1 MSVALKFLKS
11 SDTNL
16 LICVFKIFIFGF
28 YIFLQRTIINVEND
42 ILFLAR
48 DIAGEKPLY
57 YKETNDGLEFA
68 SEAKSL
74 GVCNELEP
82 AHYLWYEFKNKQL
95 IIRRWWEFKP
105 IKINLDTVVEDLESL
120 LEDSIRLR
128 TRSDVPYGLYLSG
141 GMDSTIISTFHKFE
155 HNFTYTEGD
164 YEEEF
169 KKVFPKIVWHLDYPV
184 RHFSAFALWKLAE
197 MAKENG
203 VKVVM
208 GGEGADELFGGY
220 IRYMPDA
227 LYEQAQKQFPSYKS
241 MFPFKKTLQ
250 ERTLEEFNGN
260 MREELRMRDRMSSAF
275 GVEHR
280 TPFFDRRI
288 IEFAFSLP
296 LEWRVRGFETK
307 YILRKILEKRKPDYK
322 HIEKAGLYCPVNKWI
337 GSKQIYEKDDYLVY
351 QKQCLKK

>member
-1 MSVALKFLKS
+1 
-11 SDTNL
+11 
-16 LICVFKIFIFGF
+16 
-28 YIFLQRTIINVEND
+28 
-42 ILFLAR
+42 
-48 DIAGEKPLY
+48 
-57 YKETNDGLEFA
+57 
-68 SEAKSL
+68 
-74 GVCNELEP
+74 
-82 AHYLWYEFKNKQL
+82 
-95 IIRRWWEFKP
+95 
-105 IKINLDTVVEDLESL
+105 
-120 LEDSIRLR
+120 
-128 TRSDVPYGLYLSG
+128 
-141 GMDSTIISTFHKFE
+141 
-155 HNFTYTEGD
+155 
-164 YEEEF
+164 
-169 KKVFPKIVWHLDYPV
+169 
-184 RHFSAFALWKLAE
+184 

-307 YILRKILEKRKPDYK
+307 YILRKILEKRKPEYK

-351 QKQCLKK
+351 QKQCLKKYKSE